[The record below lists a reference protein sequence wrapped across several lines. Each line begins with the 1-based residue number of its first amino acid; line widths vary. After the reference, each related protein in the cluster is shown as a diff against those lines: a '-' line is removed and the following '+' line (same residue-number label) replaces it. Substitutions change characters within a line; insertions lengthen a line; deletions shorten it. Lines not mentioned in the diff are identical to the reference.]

1 MQIDVLTLFP
11 EMFKGPLSESIV
23 KRAIEKGK
31 ISIELINFRDF
42 CKDKNKQ
49 VDDYPYGGAAGMV
62 IKPEPIFEAIDYLK
76 EKRKNIISQLADR
89 KFPIIYLTPQGER
102 YNQRIV
108 LKLGKEKYIV
118 LICGHYKD
126 IDFRVREHLV
136 NREISIGDYV
146 LSGGELP
153 AMIIIDSLAR
163 LQKGVLSHSESAET
177 DSFQNRLLD
186 SPYYTRPREY
196 RGYKVPEVLLSGN
209 HKKIAE
215 WQKHKRIEFTKKLR
229 GDLIET

>member
-11 EMFKGPLSESIV
+11 QMFSGPLTESIV
-23 KRAIEKGK
+23 KRAVEKKK
-31 ISIELINFRDF
+31 ISVELINFRNF
-42 CKDKNKQ
+42 CYDKNKQ
-49 VDDYPYGGAAGMV
+49 VDDYPFGGSAGMV
-62 IKPEPIFEAIDYLK
+62 IKPEPLFEAIDYLK
-76 EKRKNIISQLADR
+76 EKRKGIIKKR
-89 KFPIIYLTPQGER
+89 EFPIIYLTPQGER
-102 YNQRIV
+102 YNQKIAQD
-108 LKLGKEKYIV
+108 LSKEDYIV

-153 AMIIIDSLAR
+153 AMILIDSIAR
-163 LQKGVLSHSESAET
+163 LQEGVLTHCESAET

-186 SPYYTRPREY
+186 GPYYTRPAEY

-215 WQKHKRIEFTKKLR
+215 WQRKKRIEFTKKLR
-229 GDLIET
+229 GDLIDD